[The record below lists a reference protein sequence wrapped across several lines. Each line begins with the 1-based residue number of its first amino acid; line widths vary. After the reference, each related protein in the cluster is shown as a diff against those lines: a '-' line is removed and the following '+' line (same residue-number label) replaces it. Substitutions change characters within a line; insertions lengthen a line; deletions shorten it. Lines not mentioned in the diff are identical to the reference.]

1 MHLSNRW
8 SEWVTVTKGKG
19 RTFTFADVESSLS
32 SNKGKAWGAKRS
44 VDEMHSCK
52 RFFKSCA
59 VIPYGSFGGGLN
71 VIGK

>member
-1 MHLSNRW
+1 MHLSGPQ
-8 SEWVTVTKGKG
+8 SEWVTPIKGKG
-19 RTFTFADVESSLS
+19 HTFTLADVESSLS
-32 SNKGKAWGAKRS
+32 SNKGKAWGAKKS
-44 VDEMHSCK
+44 VDETHSCK